1 MELPTFGMSDMLEA
15 GLHFGHTTRRWNP
28 KMEQYI
34 YGERNGTHIL
44 DLRQSYPMMQRA
56 MQEMRNTAAAGGRI
70 LFVGTKRQAQSI
82 IAESA
87 TACGQYYI
95 NHRWLGGTLTNWG
108 TISNS
113 IRRIK
118 EIEEKLENTH
128 GMTKRELL
136 SLERHLEKLN
146 RAIGGIRQMGNIP
159 NLIFVLDVNRDAT
172 AVKEAKL
179 LNIPVIGILD
189 SNSNPEDIAFPIP
202 GNDDA
207 IRAIRF
213 YCDLF
218 SRSILQGLQQ
228 SLNDGDVA
236 EDMVAK
242 ANTQDAPVEEDK
254 ASEVAVESPEEAQS
268 SDDEKGEET
277 NE

>member
-1 MELPTFGMSDMLEA
+1 MQLPTFSMSDMLEA
-15 GLHFGHTTRRWNP
+15 GLHYGHTTRRWNP
-28 KMEQYI
+28 KMEQFI
-34 YGERNGTHIL
+34 YGERNGIHIM
-44 DLRQSYPMMQRA
+44 DLRQTYPMIQRA
-56 MQEMRNTAAAGGRI
+56 MEEMRKTAAAGGRI

-113 IRRIK
+113 IKKIK
-118 EIEEKLENTH
+118 EIEEKLENTQ

-136 SLERHLEKLN
+136 SLERRLEKLN

-172 AVKEAKL
+172 AVKEASL

-189 SNSNPEDIAFPIP
+189 SNSNPDDITYPVP

-207 IRAIRF
+207 TRAIRF

-218 SRSILQGLQQ
+218 SRSILQGLHQ
-228 SLNDGDVA
+228 SLDETGDH
-236 EDMVAK
+236 EDSTDPQPLQEKSVD
-242 ANTQDAPVEEDK
+242 NTE
-254 ASEVAVESPEEAQS
+254 ASVTDTSQESPADS
-268 SDDEKGEET
+268 ALS
-277 NE
+277 